1 MGYPSHFGPGFADH
15 KNPADEPYFFTWRT
29 AQYFTDFARGTGVAI
44 RPWLQAF
51 TYRVTIAYNGAYIAE
66 QMRGAFDAESDGF
79 VLWNAGNGY
88 DVAWGV
94 IGK

>member
-1 MGYPSHFGPGFADH
+1 MVYPSHFGPGFGGH
-15 KNPADEPYFFTWRT
+15 KNPADEPYYFTWRT
-29 AQYFTDFARGTGVAI
+29 AQYFTDFAKGTGVAI

-51 TYRVTIAYNGAYIAE
+51 MYRVTITYNGKYISE
-66 QMRGAFDAESDGF
+66 QMRGSFDAGGDGF